1 MSLRRLSLSPFFG
14 SRHLLVVRVLLLR
27 RRRFR
32 RRRCLCVASSA
43 CTACTACTA
52 CIRCHIL
59 CAQVKEFIPMVLKLR
74 LNMPM
79 APSVPVVRAG
89 SSCCHSFRC
98 SPCCS
103 PCNLSFGAL
112 LLWHDVV
119 AGLCCRLMLGRAGW
133 RAALVWT
140 SVGWCCGT
148 RPWDAQ
154 VLRPMCQQS
163 VRVSACL
170 GQVLRHRRVCVV

>member
-14 SRHLLVVRVLLLR
+14 SRRLLVVRVLLLR

-52 CIRCHIL
+52 CIRCYIL

-79 APSVPVVRAG
+79 APSVPGGTWRPP
-89 SSCCHSFRC
+89 SSSTC
-98 SPCCS
+98 
-103 PCNLSFGAL
+103 
-112 LLWHDVV
+112 
-119 AGLCCRLMLGRAGW
+119 
-133 RAALVWT
+133 T
-140 SVGWCCGT
+140 S
-148 RPWDAQ
+148 
-154 VLRPMCQQS
+154 
-163 VRVSACL
+163 
-170 GQVLRHRRVCVV
+170 